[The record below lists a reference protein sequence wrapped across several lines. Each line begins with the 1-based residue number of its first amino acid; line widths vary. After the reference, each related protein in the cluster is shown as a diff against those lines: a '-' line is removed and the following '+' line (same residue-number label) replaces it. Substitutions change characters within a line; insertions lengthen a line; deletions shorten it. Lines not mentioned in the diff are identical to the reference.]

1 MPRKSR
7 FTLIMMTLLLV
18 TAVFAQFSEPVGQR
32 YYLLGE
38 LAGEPIQVDVT
49 MQSAW
54 AAQGEVSGDFFYE
67 TTGETVTVTGNIDQ
81 QDSVVL
87 QLTRAGE
94 IIGSVTGTLTAQ
106 ALEGNYTPLDAEAMP
121 INWQVVAVYASL
133 RFQQGRIEATSY
145 VPHFTTRAS
154 ILNEPWQAQ
163 AFEETLQFARE
174 GQRDVPEYDLFGY
187 WLEDTFDIAYYADDF
202 VSVLQVYNV
211 YGGGAHPNV
220 FYGARNVGI
229 GQDAVELT
237 LSDVLSKQ
245 GLMVLSDY
253 VLEQLSAQDAQFV
266 VNDAMTYLNE
276 QDMSAFVVSPQG
288 LHIHF
293 APYAVGPYVQGS
305 FEVVVPWD
313 VLADHMLP
321 ETPLVRFL

>member
-1 MPRKSR
+1 MPQKCA
-7 FTLIMMTLLLV
+7 FTLIVWLFV
-18 TAVFAQFSEPVGQR
+18 TAAFAQFGEPTGQR

-38 LAGEPIQVDVT
+38 LAGEAIQVDLTV
-49 MQSAW
+49 QSVW
-54 AAQGEVSGDFFYE
+54 DVPRSLSGDFFYE
-67 TTGETVTVTGNIDQ
+67 TTGETVMVSGSLDQ

-87 QLTRAGE
+87 QLTNTANDLV
-94 IIGSVTGTLTAQ
+94 GSVTGTLTAQ

-237 LSDVLSKQ
+237 LSDVLTKQ

-266 VNDAMTYLNE
+266 VNDGMTYLNE